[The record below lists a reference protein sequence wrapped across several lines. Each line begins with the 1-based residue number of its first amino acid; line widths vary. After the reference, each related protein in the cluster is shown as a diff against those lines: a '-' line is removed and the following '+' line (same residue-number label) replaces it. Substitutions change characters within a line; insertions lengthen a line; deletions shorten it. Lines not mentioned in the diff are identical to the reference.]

1 MRGRLR
7 TKGPWADGGAV
18 RASARSC
25 GAAERLGHLPT
36 PPAREKHVWAR
47 PPRLAL
53 REMSQSPSPRAE
65 PSSFPL
71 GLPPP
76 PPSAAPPPPPAPA
89 PPASGRT
96 PGTGLARPACQG
108 AAPGPRAPPRSRRGG
123 CWCGQPS
130 FGAETGWGCP
140 ASPRCGVPAVD
151 TGARTGPAGASG
163 CPHAL
168 DLRSEEARRERAH
181 GACPEQRP
189 VAAGTR
195 PPLWSWSQQR
205 GWGSGCSMQAGAR
218 PGKVP
223 NVPLGAGPR
232 GSRLT
237 EGTPTP
243 ARPTCGSPPFS
254 QTCPGLHTS
263 GDPGAVPV
271 KMLLLCPWSSGDS
284 GLASHTP
291 RWALSQ
297 LRHAG
302 LGRRR
307 LVPILSET
315 DQTPCSQDR
324 PRPTCHRTPSTLTR
338 PPRATGG
345 PQGRTGLGEKT
356 PSRAWSLGSC
366 DVLPRPSCCRPHLPD
381 SGPTAPGPC
390 TCCGPVSVP
399 SSAPTSEVPARLPGT

>member
-1 MRGRLR
+1 M
-7 TKGPWADGGAV
+7 
-18 RASARSC
+18 
-25 GAAERLGHLPT
+25 
-36 PPAREKHVWAR
+36 
-47 PPRLAL
+47 
-53 REMSQSPSPRAE
+53 
-65 PSSFPL
+65 
-71 GLPPP
+71 
-76 PPSAAPPPPPAPA
+76 
-89 PPASGRT
+89 
-96 PGTGLARPACQG
+96 
-108 AAPGPRAPPRSRRGG
+108 
-123 CWCGQPS
+123 
-130 FGAETGWGCP
+130 
-140 ASPRCGVPAVD
+140 
-151 TGARTGPAGASG
+151 
-163 CPHAL
+163 
-168 DLRSEEARRERAH
+168 
-181 GACPEQRP
+181 
-189 VAAGTR
+189 AAGTR

-297 LRHAG
+297 LRHAS

-381 SGPTAPGPC
+381 SGPTAPGPLHVLRPSLGAVLGAHLRGPC
-390 TCCGPVSVP
+390 TAAGDLSVFCTRNVSP
-399 SSAPTSEVPARLPGT
+399 RGGTTGQPAVDQVGGARTAGLRPI